1 MNISKLSLVL
11 LVLLLVQ
18 TVALT
23 TIVMRQP
30 EPATAAP
37 DEQPLEIAQIDAKAS
52 AAELSRS
59 IAITKSAAERGS
71 WTREDSTQLRMS
83 IDRMTRE
90 DQEVLLNAI
99 GDVVNS
105 QEFPPDA
112 PVILPFADTL
122 PEQRD
127 QE

>member
-1 MNISKLSLVL
+1 MNVSKLSLVL
-11 LVLLLVQ
+11 LVLLLIQ
-18 TVALT
+18 SIALT

-30 EPATAAP
+30 EPATSTP
-37 DEQPLEIAQIDAKAS
+37 NEQPLAIAQIDAKAS

-59 IAITKSAAERGS
+59 IAITKSAAERGT
-71 WTREDSTQLRMS
+71 WTVEDSTQLRMS
-83 IDRMTRE
+83 IDRMTRQ
-90 DQEVLLNAI
+90 DQEALLNAI

-112 PVILPFADTL
+112 PALLPFAET
-122 PEQRD
+122 PSERRG